1 MLCKYSVLRPRKQ
14 SISEEMNNDN
24 ELKFNLHSMTKLPG
38 WLRHCV
44 IYLVIIMVPACG
56 RSVRVIMH
64 RFDSNTRL
72 EIHVLPSG
80 FASDKFIANQDVFE
94 VRETLCFTE
103 HFFSHRANNA
113 GDGRGAHAS
122 DKADANKDDVPLPPD
137 RVMGQAA
144 NPNKD
149 EIPERGSG
157 RIKGGARVRERIIG
171 YII

>member
-64 RFDSNTRL
+64 RFDS
-72 EIHVLPSG
+72 
-80 FASDKFIANQDVFE
+80 DKFIANQDVSE
-94 VRETLCFTE
+94 TRETLCFTKY
-103 HFFSHRANNA
+103 FFSHRANNA